1 MRTLAVIVRF
11 AQLDQFRHT
20 LFDAYLRTPA
30 KDLFRLAEIGEGM
43 TYIAQPSRQV
53 FDRATDHLGNP
64 IDRYSAAASDI
75 QCTAVGYFAVDRQQI
90 GPYDVPNMGEVARL
104 CAIAMNRE
112 WSAFPSLPEKNA
124 EYSHIRPRG
133 RHAWPEDIEVA
144 KRQGLHSVKLM
155 KQVRVLFAD
164 QLLQGVRIE
173 GVRRHLFVQRERVL
187 IPIDRRRAREY
198 DPPHTRIPRCY
209 QNVQRPERIYHMS
222 FRGLIDRQRN
232 AGQCRLVKDRID
244 TSECGRDRIKI
255 ADVGLNQCS
264 PWIQIP
270 AAASRKV
277 IEDLYAKTA
286 RDECIGKMRAN
297 EPCAPGYEH
306 PS

>member
-1 MRTLAVIVRF
+1 
-11 AQLDQFRHT
+11 
-20 LFDAYLRTPA
+20 
-30 KDLFRLAEIGEGM
+30 M
-43 TYIAQPSRQV
+43 TYIAQSSRQV

-64 IDRYSAAASDI
+64 IDGYSAAASDI

-112 WSAFPSLPEKNA
+112 WSALAALSEKNA
-124 EYSHIRPRG
+124 KYSHIRPRG

-187 IPIDRRRAREY
+187 ISIDRRRAREY
-198 DPPHTRIPRCY
+198 DPPHTRIPRCH

-244 TSECGRDRIKI
+244 TSECGHDGIKI

-264 PWIQIP
+264 SWIQIP
-270 AAASRKV
+270 VLAGRKV
-277 IEDLYAKTA
+277 IQDLDAKTA
-286 RDECIGKMRAN
+286 FDECIGKMRAN
-297 EPCAPGYEH
+297 EPRTTGYEH
-306 PS
+306 SS